1 MREVFGGIS
10 GGGMFIRFW
19 GTRGSLPASLTA
31 KQIRKKLFRA
41 IQASRS
47 HDLSTDEAIGTFI
60 DGELPFSVRGS
71 YGVNTPCVEVGGQKE
86 FVLCDAGTGLR
97 DFGNAFLSSEK
108 SAAPAVFHIFLSHL
122 HWDHIQ
128 GFPFFVPAYR
138 AGKHSPHLQLPYR
151 HRKSVCDPAG
161 RSLLSGS
168 LQCSGGKD
176 PFPHF
181 DPERSYDVAGFRVRV
196 IAQNHPGGSYG
207 YSFVRRGKKFIYSTD
222 VEHGPEAQDEGYAFV
237 DFFRGADLL
246 VFDAQYSLADA
257 IGPKETWGHSSNL
270 LGVELA
276 VQAGVKR
283 LCLFHSE
290 PTRDDEALD
299 RFLAETREYLRI
311 HDSRASL
318 MIDLA
323 WDGMEIVL

>member
-1 MREVFGGIS
+1 MYV
-10 GGGMFIRFW
+10 RFW

-31 KQIRKKLFRA
+31 KQIREKLFRA
-41 IQASRS
+41 IRASRS
-47 HDLSTDEAIGTFI
+47 HDLATDEAIGAFI
-60 DGELPFSVRGS
+60 DEELPFAVRGS
-71 YGVNTPCVEVGGQKE
+71 YGGNTPCIEIGEQEE

-97 DFGNAFLSSEK
+97 DFGNAFLRSGK
-108 SAAPAVFHIFLSHL
+108 GAAPAVFHLFLSHL

-138 AGKHSPHLQLPYR
+138 TGNMVHIYSCHPDTEKAFVKQQAAPCFP
-151 HRKSVCDPAG
+151 V
-161 RSLLSGS
+161 
-168 LQCSGGKD
+168 
-176 PFPHF
+176 PFSALGAKILFHTL
-181 DPERSYDVAGFRVRV
+181 DPERSYEIAGFTVQA
-196 IAQNHPGGSYG
+196 IIQNHPGGSYG
-207 YSFVRRGKKFIYSTD
+207 YSFVRGGKKFIYSTD
-222 VEHGPEAQDEGYAFV
+222 VEHGPEAQDEGNAFV

-246 VFDAQYSLADA
+246 IFDAQYSWADA
-257 IGPKETWGHSSNL
+257 IGPKEAWGHSSNL

-299 RFLAETREYLRI
+299 HFLAETREYLRI
-311 HDSRASL
+311 HDPRSSL

-323 WDGMEIVL
+323 WDGLEIVL